1 MNGGK
6 WVSLAVT
13 ALLVIAA
20 DTSQRGIG
28 RDVAAQ
34 AAKLPE
40 PVPTFQVDPSWP
52 KLPNSWVMG
61 QVASVAVDKH
71 DNVWILH
78 RPNTVAE
85 AQRSHAAPP
94 IVELDST
101 GKFVN
106 AWGGPGEGYEWPDSE
121 HGITVDYKDNVW
133 IGGGSPISASLTCRS
148 DDMLLKFT
156 NKGKFIMQIGKRDAS
171 TGNADTKNVRQ
182 AADVYV
188 YPKTNEAFVADGYT
202 NRRVIVFDADTG
214 AFKRMWGGTGSV
226 PKEAPPVQSANAA
239 CRPPAP
245 PNAAGG
251 GRGRGAAAPIA
262 DDDPG
267 PEQFG
272 SPVHSSIVS
281 NDGLVYVADRANRRV
296 QVFTIDGKYVAQL
309 FINRNAGGGPGAAAL
324 SPDKD
329 QRFLYVGD
337 QNAHH
342 MLVIDRKTLKVLYQF
357 GVQGP
362 EPGNF
367 RAVHHMAVDSKGNL
381 YTAEV
386 NPGNRAQR
394 FVFKGMSDTL
404 PANALTAEQLL
415 PPPAAGRGRE

>member
-1 MNGGK
+1 
-6 WVSLAVT
+6 
-13 ALLVIAA
+13 
-20 DTSQRGIG
+20 
-28 RDVAAQ
+28 
-34 AAKLPE
+34 
-40 PVPTFQVDPSWP
+40 
-52 KLPNSWVMG
+52 
-61 QVASVAVDKH
+61 
-71 DNVWILH
+71 
-78 RPNTVAE
+78 
-85 AQRSHAAPP
+85 
-94 IVELDST
+94 
-101 GKFVN
+101 
-106 AWGGPGEGYEWPDSE
+106 
-121 HGITVDYKDNVW
+121 
-133 IGGGSPISASLTCRS
+133 
-148 DDMLLKFT
+148 MLLKFT
-156 NKGKFIMQIGKRDAS
+156 NKGKFIMQIGKRDGS

-188 YPKTNEAFVADGYT
+188 YPRTNEAFVADGYT
-202 NRRVIVFDADTG
+202 NRRIIVFDADTG
-214 AFKRMWGGTGSV
+214 AFKRLWGGTGST
-226 PKEAPPVQSANAA
+226 PMDAPPVQSANVA

-245 PNAAGG
+245 PGGAA
-251 GRGRGAAAPIA
+251 GRGRGPAAPVA

-267 PEQFG
+267 PQQFG

-296 QVFTIDGKYVAQL
+296 QVFTTEGKYVSQV

-329 QRFLYVGD
+329 QNFLYVGD

-357 GVQGP
+357 GMPGP

-394 FVFKGMSDTL
+394 FAFKGMSSTK
-404 PANALTAEQLL
+404 PPNALTQEQRWRCHRGGEPPAVEASRNDGGVRLTSTDEACDKQRRDHPADRMPPEIGSTLQPKGSGAKTDAGPKEAPPVQLL
-415 PPPAAGRGRE
+415 IALLDLGGLRAPLHPVEDVESDVPIRLATQLVVPAAAGASDRLERTAIENGADLRGWTGAVAADRLRDQRAADGTDADDIDLNAARPG